1 MIHHGR
7 KITARVEPSILVSD
21 KVCYCP
27 SQNWVLNRF
36 AKSCL
41 ECCVFDADE
50 ATEEFMTAAEARWI
64 DGMLPEARIYIR
76 NSKREEGLQGFYIEM
91 HETALGFCLE
101 VMIDRCF
108 EDGKD
113 CSVQFTTIIVR
124 DISRSRDL
132 S

>member
-7 KITARVEPSILVSD
+7 KITARVESSILVSD
-21 KVCYCP
+21 QVGYCP
-27 SQNWVLNRF
+27 WQNWFINRF
-36 AKSCL
+36 AESCL
-41 ECCVFDADE
+41 ECCIFDTDE
-50 ATEEFMTAAEARWI
+50 ATEESMTAAEARWI

-91 HETALGFCLE
+91 HETASGLCLE

-113 CSVQFTTIIVR
+113 CRVQFTTSIIVR
-124 DISRSRDL
+124 NISRPRDL
-132 S
+132 